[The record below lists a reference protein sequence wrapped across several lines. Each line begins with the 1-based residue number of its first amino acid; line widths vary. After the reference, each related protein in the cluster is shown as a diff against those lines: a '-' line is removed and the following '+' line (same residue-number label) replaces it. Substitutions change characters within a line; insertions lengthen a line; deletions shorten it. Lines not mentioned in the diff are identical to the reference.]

1 MILHCLKVMRT
12 ARMGWGVFTSEP
24 IRKGTLV
31 EESPVVVMD
40 GDARQLLDRTPLHD
54 YIFEWGEDGRSCCM
68 AMGYLPVYNHA
79 CPSNCEYEMD
89 FERGVI
95 AVKAVRDIR
104 RGEELFVNYNGDW
117 DDAAPVWFTD
127 LGGAS

>member
-1 MILHCLKVMRT
+1 
-12 ARMGWGVFTSEP
+12 MGWGVFTSEP

-117 DDAAPVWFTD
+117 DDATPVWFTD
-127 LGGAS
+127 LGGTS